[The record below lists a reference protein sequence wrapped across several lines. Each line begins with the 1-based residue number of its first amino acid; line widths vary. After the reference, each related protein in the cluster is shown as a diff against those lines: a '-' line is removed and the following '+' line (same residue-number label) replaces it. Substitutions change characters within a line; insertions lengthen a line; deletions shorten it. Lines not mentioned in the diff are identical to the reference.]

1 MTLVQKRF
9 LLISSFFRLMTLMA
23 FAMILQYRLREIG
36 ASLLMI
42 SMLAAVTG
50 GMQSITS
57 PLWGRLADISGL
69 RGKLL
74 LIIGVIAA
82 VFYPFYGFLSI
93 PMLFLF
99 VAGVIAFFE
108 AGFNP
113 IAMSLMSESSGDDVE
128 LRSKNLSLLNAAS
141 AVGILAGRLSLSGA
155 LSIWSVGTTVSLLS
169 LGALFAAL
177 PTIFVPSRVRS
188 GEANENSGSAA
199 AGAPADRAPAAGST
213 AHYTSARLRLLP
225 RKDDLKS
232 HGMWAVY
239 LGTFIRNI
247 GVAGFISISALYMK
261 EGIGLSE
268 SRSMLVAGIDPLCMF
283 IAHLYFGRK
292 LVHFGINRT
301 MLLGTI
307 ITIISFTSFF
317 LATTWLLTI
326 VGWICIGLAYG
337 AFHNASVTF
346 VSLYYPSPRRGEGIG
361 YIWTANTLGI
371 MIGPLI
377 AGATAEVSYSLML
390 LSMIGFSMLGLLI
403 LWLFVTPDKRVPA
416 EAEK

>member
-1 MTLVQKRF
+1 
-9 LLISSFFRLMTLMA
+9 MTLMA

-36 ASLLMI
+36 ASLLII

-74 LIIGVIAA
+74 LIIGVVAA
-82 VFYPFYGFLSI
+82 VFYPLYGFLSI

-141 AVGILAGRLSLSGA
+141 AAGILAGRLSLSGA

-177 PTIFVPSRVRS
+177 PTIFVPPRVKS
-188 GEANENSGSAA
+188 EEGNETADSAA
-199 AGAPADRAPAAGST
+199 AGAPADRAPAAAST

-225 RKDDLKS
+225 RKEDLKS

-268 SRSMLVAGIDPLCMF
+268 SRSMLVAGIDPLFMF
-283 IAHLYFGRK
+283 VAHLYFGRK
-292 LVHFGINRT
+292 MIKFGIKRT

-317 LATTWLLTI
+317 LAATWLLTI

-346 VSLYYPSPRRGEGIG
+346 VSLYYPSSRRGEGIG

-390 LSMIGFSMLGLLI
+390 LSMIGFSILGLLI
-403 LWLFVTPDKRVPA
+403 LWLFVTPD
-416 EAEK
+416 EKAPTKAKN